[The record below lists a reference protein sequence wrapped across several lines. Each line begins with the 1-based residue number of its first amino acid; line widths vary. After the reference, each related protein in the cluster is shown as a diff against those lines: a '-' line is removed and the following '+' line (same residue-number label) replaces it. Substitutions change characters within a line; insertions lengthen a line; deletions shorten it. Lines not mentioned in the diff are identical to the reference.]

1 MIGIHFEIP
10 NEWNNYLNLILGN
23 INTENYNWLISD
35 EEIYLEGLVDLFR
48 KSIYDNISFKKTIS
62 GNKHYLIVGNVAAFK
77 SLNCKDIYNY
87 EDFQNSDCEIL
98 MIIVDSC
105 YIDIYVKDKKILE
118 QIKNNAINNKF
129 RNVEYIKEESKR
141 IFHI

>member
-105 YIDIYVKDKKILE
+105 SIDIYVKDKKILE

>member
-48 KSIYDNISFKKTIS
+48 KSIYDNISFK
-62 GNKHYLIVGNVAAFK
+62 
-77 SLNCKDIYNY
+77 
-87 EDFQNSDCEIL
+87 
-98 MIIVDSC
+98 
-105 YIDIYVKDKKILE
+105 
-118 QIKNNAINNKF
+118 
-129 RNVEYIKEESKR
+129 
-141 IFHI
+141 

>member
-1 MIGIHFEIP
+1 MIGIRFEIP
-10 NEWNNYLNLILGN
+10 NEWNNYLNLILYN

-35 EEIYLEGLVDLFR
+35 EEIYLEGFVDLFR
-48 KSIYDNISFKKTIS
+48 KSIYDDISFKKIIS
-62 GNKHYLIVGNVAAFK
+62 RNKYYLIVGNIAAFK

-105 YIDIYVKDKKILE
+105 YIDIYVKNKKILE

-129 RNVEYIKEESKR
+129 RNVEYIKEESER